1 MVQEKGRKENLF
13 QREGKEVGEGRERE
27 EKRKETKSKAEK
39 RKAWTRKR
47 QQGKKR
53 VILPSPCKGQ

>member
-27 EKRKETKSKAEK
+27 KKKGKKQKVKQRKEKPGQEKDSRGKSA
-39 RKAWTRKR
+39 
-47 QQGKKR
+47 
-53 VILPSPCKGQ
+53 